1 MRTRSLGA
9 SGLDVSV
16 VSLGSWLTL
25 GEAVDEE
32 ASKAVVRRGFE
43 LGINLFDTAN
53 VYARG
58 GAEEILGRAIRDLS
72 RDEVVVATKVFG
84 EMGPGP
90 LDRGL
95 SAPAIRHQCEQ
106 SLRRLRLET
115 INLYQCHRYDPEV
128 PLEETCRAMDELV
141 RTGKVRSW
149 GVSEWTAGQM
159 AEAVSLCGRE
169 GLAPPV
175 SDQPRYSMLQREAEV
190 EVLPACADLGLGVL
204 AFSPLAQGML
214 TGKYRGTTKVPPGS
228 RAAGEQGR
236 LLRERFFTPEH
247 FARVERLRAI
257 ADGLGVPLAR
267 LAIAWTLHRPEVTT
281 AIVGA
286 TRPEQLQEN
295 VAAADLELDDEVRG
309 RIEEALVRETP
320 RRRAGPC
327 RP

>member
-58 GAEEILGRAIRDLS
+58 GAEEILGRALRDLP

-106 SLRRLRLET
+106 SLRRLGLET
-115 INLYQCHRYDPEV
+115 IDLYQ
-128 PLEETCRAMDELV
+128 
-141 RTGKVRSW
+141 
-149 GVSEWTAGQM
+149 
-159 AEAVSLCGRE
+159 
-169 GLAPPV
+169 
-175 SDQPRYSMLQREAEV
+175 
-190 EVLPACADLGLGVL
+190 
-204 AFSPLAQGML
+204 
-214 TGKYRGTTKVPPGS
+214 
-228 RAAGEQGR
+228 
-236 LLRERFFTPEH
+236 
-247 FARVERLRAI
+247 
-257 ADGLGVPLAR
+257 
-267 LAIAWTLHRPEVTT
+267 
-281 AIVGA
+281 
-286 TRPEQLQEN
+286 
-295 VAAADLELDDEVRG
+295 
-309 RIEEALVRETP
+309 
-320 RRRAGPC
+320 
-327 RP
+327 